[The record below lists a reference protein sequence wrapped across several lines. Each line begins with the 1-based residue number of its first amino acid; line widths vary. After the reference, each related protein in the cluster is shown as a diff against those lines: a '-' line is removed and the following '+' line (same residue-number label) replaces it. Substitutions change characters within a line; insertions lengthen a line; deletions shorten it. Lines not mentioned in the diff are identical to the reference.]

1 MNNFEKYILTYQ
13 KKLEILKK
21 DKNFSLAESMIEN
34 AIMKKKQLFI
44 FGNGGSASIASHFAN
59 DLIKNLNC
67 KCFINPEISLMT
79 CFSNDYG
86 YKYVM
91 KKTIE
96 NYYNQNDLVIIISS
110 SGNSKNVIEATN
122 FCISK
127 KLNLITLT
135 GMSKTNK
142 IKQLNTNG
150 VNFWINSN
158 KYNIIEN
165 MHQIIL
171 LTIFD
176 VLNEKLRK

>member
-1 MNNFEKYILTYQ
+1 
-13 KKLEILKK
+13 
-21 DKNFSLAESMIEN
+21 MIN
-34 AIMKKKQLFI
+34 
-44 FGNGGSASIASHFAN
+44 
-59 DLIKNLNC
+59 
-67 KCFINPEISLMT
+67 
-79 CFSNDYG
+79 
-86 YKYVM
+86 
-91 KKTIE
+91 
-96 NYYNQNDLVIIISS
+96 ISS
-110 SGNSKNVIEATN
+110 SGTSKNVIEATN